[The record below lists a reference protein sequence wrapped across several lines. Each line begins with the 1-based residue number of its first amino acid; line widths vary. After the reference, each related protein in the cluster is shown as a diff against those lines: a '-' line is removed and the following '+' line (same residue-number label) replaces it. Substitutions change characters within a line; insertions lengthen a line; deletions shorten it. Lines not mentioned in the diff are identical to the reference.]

1 MLLMLKMLLLFMLPI
16 GLGGRSGARII
27 GHEVSTWT
35 GDELTGVYSLGQFR
49 AGDILSLTGVYSLG
63 QFRAW
68 NILAQARISRLD
80 ALSITLL
87 LFEAVS
93 APEYR
98 CALLLLL
105 VAVSFWNWLWTTDN
119 CGGLLLLE
127 VVKG

>member
-1 MLLMLKMLLLFMLPI
+1 MTIWKYNFP
-16 GLGGRSGARII
+16 
-27 GHEVSTWT
+27 WT

-87 LFEAVS
+87 FFEAVS